1 MRRLLILLYLCFLP
15 VPSHAAE
22 IDPDRMIRP
31 ELLGEAIQAMSRH
44 SDRTNP
50 SRLVIVDYGLHS
62 AQKRLF
68 VVDLETGLV
77 KAYRATHG
85 RGSDKDHDGFLD
97 AFSDVPGSSASPQ
110 GAYLTAEEY
119 YGKHGRSL
127 RLDGL
132 DKTNAN
138 ARRRAI
144 VIHSAAYAEPA
155 MIDNYGKLGRSNG
168 CIAFSRTDLDTFMTL
183 VPQGTLIYVGR

>member
-1 MRRLLILLYLCFLP
+1 MLILLYLCFLP
-15 VPSHAAE
+15 LPSHAAE

-77 KAYRATHG
+77 NAYRTTHG

-110 GAYLTAEEY
+110 GAYLMAARCVSMASTRPMPMPVVAP
-119 YGKHGRSL
+119 SSSILPPMPNL
-127 RLDGL
+127 R
-132 DKTNAN
+132 
-138 ARRRAI
+138 
-144 VIHSAAYAEPA
+144 
-155 MIDNYGKLGRSNG
+155 
-168 CIAFSRTDLDTFMTL
+168 
-183 VPQGTLIYVGR
+183 

>member
-15 VPSHAAE
+15 LPSHAAE

-68 VVDLETGLV
+68 VIDLETGLV
-77 KAYRATHG
+77 NAYRTTHG

-168 CIAFSRTDLDTFMTL
+168 CIAFSRADLDTFMIL

>member
-68 VVDLETGLV
+68 VVNLETGLV

-97 AFSDVPGSSASPQ
+97 KFSDVPGSGASPR

-132 DKTNAN
+132 DPSNAN

-144 VIHSAAYAEPA
+144 VVHSAAYAEPSL
-155 MIDNYGKLGRSNG
+155 IKRQGKLGRSNG
-168 CIAFSRTDLDTFMTL
+168 CIAFSRHDLKTFL
-183 VPQGTLIYVGR
+183 RDVPRGTLIYVSR